1 MNGPVLVVSPIAKA
15 LALAQAEIADPIR
28 SKEMK
33 VPGRPSR
40 KYAGLDDLFR
50 AVRASLTK
58 HGIAVTQ
65 SIEYRDGRVFLAS
78 RLIHESGDSLR
89 SEWELTQK
97 GGPQDRGAELT
108 YAKRYTLAGLVGVAD
123 VDDDDAESV
132 SHPEP
137 TKGRGRN
144 RQPDTT
150 PTTEDRALADRV
162 AAERAAKVAADE
174 ARRAA
179 HHPSWEADR
188 ASFFGEVDA
197 LGLNGDIAC
206 AAIERASKGVRP
218 SAMDPIRRSKSLAW
232 LSTDAGVAAYDA
244 IVVEREQAGG
254 EVTP

>member
-1 MNGPVLVVSPIAKA
+1 VTTETNASPLAAA
-15 LALAQAEIADPIR
+15 LAAAQQELADPAR
-28 SKEMK
+28 TKTVR
-33 VPGRPSR
+33 VPGRPER
-40 KYAGLDDLFR
+40 TYAGLDDLLQ
-50 AVRASLTK
+50 AVRPVCAR
-58 HGIAVTQ
+58 HGLAISQVVRRADDGRQELVTQ
-65 SIEYRDGRVFLAS
+65 LRHAS
-78 RLIHESGDSLR
+78 GEVLEST
-89 SEWELTQK
+89 WELAWK
-97 GGPQDRGAELT
+97 GGPQDKGAELT
-108 YAKRYTLAGLVGVAD
+108 YARRYTLEGLVGVAAT
-123 VDDDDAESV
+123 DDDDAESV